1 MAIRAGLIIQT
12 EFLRLVLRQLLRRQ
26 VGVEIVGDGTTLAD
40 AARLAHATLFIV
52 EQALCQKA
60 SDVRALLDQH
70 PGAQVIILGDGEA
83 LPALAGLP
91 PERLTHLATGSGTSA
106 IDPSALAAC
115 LDSVLRGQ
123 RAARPISERPERVPL
138 ETEAAPAK
146 PRPGVRRRPAVIGIA
161 ASTGGPE
168 VLQELLLALA
178 PPPCPIVVAL
188 HIPAAHTDGLISH
201 LAQATRHRVTLGETG
216 TVLTPGVYILQ
227 GGVDHAVIAEPD
239 RFLLRRVRDGA
250 SVFHPNGDV
259 LLTSLARLGRAV
271 VGVVLTGMGKDGSNG
286 ARALADAGYPVL
298 AQSPATCA
306 VPGMPAAAIDAG
318 AVTETAPPAGLA
330 RRLNDWL
337 QLPLAGD

>member
-40 AARLAHATLFIV
+40 AARLPHATLFIV
-52 EQALCQKA
+52 EQTLCQKA
-60 SDVRALLDQH
+60 ADMLALLHQH
-70 PGAQVIILGDGEA
+70 PGAQVIILGDGIP
-83 LPALAGLP
+83 LPALAGVP
-91 PERLTHLATGSGTSA
+91 RDRLTHLVTGSGTGA
-106 IDPSALAAC
+106 VDPSTLAAC
-115 LDSVLRGQ
+115 LDSALRGQ
-123 RAARPISERPERVPL
+123 RAARPIPERPDRGPDHA
-138 ETEAAPAK
+138 EALPAK
-146 PRPGVRRRPAVIGIA
+146 PRPGLRRRPAVIGIA

-216 TVLTPGVYILQ
+216 TALTPGIFILQ
-227 GGVDHAVIAEPD
+227 GGVDHAVVAEPD
-239 RFLLRRVRDGA
+239 RLLLRRVRDGA
-250 SVFHPNGDV
+250 SVFHPNGDI
-259 LLTSLARLGRAV
+259 LLTSLARLGQAV
-271 VGVVLTGMGKDGSNG
+271 AGVVLTGMGKDGSIG

-330 RRLNDWL
+330 RRLNDWF
-337 QLPLAGD
+337 QLPLAAD